1 MNTLRKNQKKDGKA
15 GHLNF
20 AVPKNNIAFE
30 NFGWQKCDGTETGG
44 NLRRRNYSLYVV
56 LGGNGYYNVG
66 RAKYRLSEQDIF
78 LVKPEETV
86 SFYPDA
92 RNPWEYVYFS
102 FNEDGAEEFLK
113 KIGLENSLIGS
124 INSVETI
131 KIILEK
137 LQKATLGKSYGE
149 YSFTGY
155 VYEIIGEIVKNKTET
170 TFSTENSKKLI
181 SEAVNYVASNFGE
194 NISVIE
200 MSKYLCIERTTL
212 FRLFKDNFGI
222 SPFLTNLK
230 RQKNLSKTRAARSFP
245 SPRNAASK
253 TTRTFR
259 EVLPH
264 FTAIPQRNSVKR
276 INKNAAYTHTLPVPF
291 IKNN

>member
-1 MNTLRKNQKKDGKA
+1 MNTYRKNQKKDGKT

-20 AVPKNNIAFE
+20 AVPKNNITFE

-44 NLRRRNYSLYVV
+44 NLRRRNYSIYVI

-92 RNPWEYVYFS
+92 RNPWEYVYVS
-102 FNEDGAEEFLK
+102 FPTEGAEDFLK
-113 KIGLENSLIGS
+113 RLGLENSLIGS

-131 KIILEK
+131 KYLLEK
-137 LQKATLGKSYGE
+137 IQRLTAGKSYAE

-181 SEAVNYVASNFGE
+181 SEAVNYVASNFGD
-194 NISVIE
+194 NITVSE

-212 FRLFKDNFGI
+212 FRLFKDSFGI
-222 SPFLTNLK
+222 SPQKYIISYKLKTAKELIENTNNSLILIA
-230 RQKNLSKTRAARSFP
+230 QKCGFQNYSHFSRSFTSFYGY
-245 SPRNAASK
+245 SPTK
-253 TTRTFR
+253 LR
-259 EVLPH
+259 E
-264 FTAIPQRNSVKR
+264 TEK
-276 INKNAAYTHTLPVPF
+276 
-291 IKNN
+291 